1 MLWALIG
8 SLICFLG
15 MFGFGL
21 ATNLYG
27 DFLHVSK
34 KTNDII
40 SFVSGVLLAVVVLFA
55 S

>member
-1 MLWALIG
+1 MVWALIG

-21 ATNLYG
+21 TTNIYG
-27 DFLHVSK
+27 DFLRTSK

-40 SFVSGVLLAVVVLFA
+40 SFVTGVLLAVVVLCA